1 MSRKGDYEVGYGKP
15 PVATRFKKGQSPYP
29 QGRAKGSRNLAQL
42 IERELDQP
50 LTITENGRRRSIT
63 KREAVAKQ
71 LVNRAVAGDPK
82 AMPFLAQG
90 RHGEAGPDG
99 GEGTTPVLADEDQKV
114 LLTAL
119 QRLRSSTPGE
129 GQG

>member
-15 PVATRFKKGQSPYP
+15 PVATRFRKGRSGNP
-29 QGRAKGSRNLAQL
+29 QGRGKGSRNLAQL

-71 LVNRAVAGDPK
+71 LVNKAVAGDPK

-90 RHGEAGPDG
+90 RHGEAEPDG
-99 GEGTTPVLADEDQKV
+99 GQAAAPVLADEDQKV

-119 QRLRSSTPGE
+119 RRLRSEPSGE
-129 GQG
+129 AQG

>member
-1 MSRKGDYEVGYGKP
+1 MPRKGDYEIGYGKP
-15 PVATRFKKGQSPYP
+15 PVATRFQRGRSGNP

-71 LVNRAVAGDPK
+71 LVNKAVAGDPK

-90 RHGEAGPDG
+90 RHGEAEPDG
-99 GEGTTPVLADEDQKV
+99 GQATTSVLADEDQKV

-119 QRLRSSTPGE
+119 QRLRSTTSGE
-129 GQG
+129 GQP